1 MEVIKDMDCKNN
13 YSGIIEFKKS
23 FDNDKGI
30 KVCTTCKYFE
40 SDNGIYLCKL
50 FDDIERKYYEDK

>member
-1 MEVIKDMDCKNN
+1 MDCKNN
-13 YSGIIEFKKS
+13 YTGIIEFKKS
-23 FDNDKGI
+23 FDSDKGI

-50 FDDIERKYYEDK
+50 FDDIERKYYESK